1 MKRLT
6 MIEKLD
12 QRFPGLADKVKVWFA
27 QGIPAGKIAVLLCEQ
42 YKVSVSAAMVSNFRS
57 GRWVPEQELLQEKRL
72 AALAAREVSR
82 EQAIKASLASEV
94 PGEVK

>member
-1 MKRLT
+1 MKKLT
-6 MIEKLD
+6 KIEELD
-12 QRFPGLADKVKVWFA
+12 QRFPGLADKVKMWFA
-27 QGIPAGKIAVLLCEQ
+27 QGIPARKIAELLFEQ
-42 YKVSVSAAMVSNFRS
+42 YKVSVSATPISSFRS
-57 GRWVPEQELLQEKRL
+57 RRWVPEQELLREKRL